1 MGKISVSSIVKDLQK
16 ERGLDLSQE
25 DVSEAFNHIT
35 TLRYSQ
41 PTNLPGKCKEINIC
55 AFSAGH
61 SLGGSIWKIKKGIDE
76 ILYAIDYNHIRESHL
91 SATSLLHRGQV
102 IESMLRPTLLI
113 TSACNATRILP
124 TQKSRKDALFE
135 FIKTHLKG
143 TGIAMMPV
151 DTATRVLELT
161 YLIERFMDSYYGNVE
176 YKPEFPKRIFL
187 LSRYGN
193 KVFRFARSML
203 EWMND
208 SLGNEF
214 SGNRKNP
221 FDLKHIQ
228 IVNSYRKLEK
238 LILEAQNSFKK
249 EGIIVLVNGED
260 FDFGYSRKLF
270 DKLAS
275 SDINKI
281 ILTQRG
287 SSKSLSRILYDLWF
301 QKAKHK
307 ELENLDTNE
316 NGLADADINSEPLK
330 NASQMSIPL
339 GIGVLLKEK
348 IKIPSYKKV
357 ALEGDELVQY
367 QEKKRKEKE
376 EKEAQ
381 VALLLDEEMSEEEFD
396 NIDNDQLNGTSEIG
410 VNDFDFN
417 NISRRSFSGLPSKI
431 YRKFS
436 SNKNENKSLENYI
449 LNTEMS
455 KLLSGV
461 ISDIYFN
468 SSSQN
473 KNASSN
479 KSSIFPFVDKR
490 KRMSDYGEVLDIDH
504 FKKPIVSQDKAADDE
519 NRLES
524 IPESFNSSFK
534 NDNRTSNMGNI
545 SKKAKTEIDNY
556 KNKDY
561 SDDSSGESENDDNS
575 ENNSLSKSEFFSGTK
590 SIELG
595 DSNAGDIGYK
605 YVKEYTQFE
614 INCSVTFLD
623 FEGRADSR
631 SMHNIIAQ
639 IEPRRIV
646 VVDGDEVS
654 TEYFCQLCATNDR
667 MTDSIFAP
675 ALGEVLNV
683 STRAKAYSVKLSDSL
698 LNSLKFAQPK
708 PHSKNISKLL
718 LFNESSRSY
727 PKFNLFSKAEMSKSD
742 SLALANSTLEA
753 GDSGKKN
760 FGEELRISR
769 VRGIWRVY
777 GDSNVPVLDLPNLEE
792 RQMYNDIKYAGDLKL
807 SLLKRG
813 LIANGINAYFQG
825 DGVLVCNDTVKVE
838 KNDEGLVEIEGDLS
852 PEFFKI
858 RTVLYNLLAVI

>member
-16 ERGLDLSQE
+16 ERGLDLSLE

-55 AFSAGH
+55 AYSAGH

-91 SATSLLHRGQV
+91 AATSLLHRGQV

-124 TQKSRKDALFE
+124 TQKSRKDALFD
-135 FIKTHLKG
+135 FIKAHLKG
-143 TGIAMMPV
+143 TGIAIMPV

-161 YLIERFMDSYYGNVE
+161 YLIERFMDSYYGNIE

-193 KVFRFARSML
+193 RVFRFARSML

-208 SLGNEF
+208 NLGNEF

-238 LILEAQNSFKK
+238 LISEALSGHKK
-249 EGIIVLVNGED
+249 EGIIVLVSGED

-275 SDINKI
+275 NDSNKI

-287 SSKSLSRILYDLWF
+287 SSNSLSRVLYDLWF
-301 QKAKHK
+301 QKAKQK
-307 ELENLDTNE
+307 ELEDLDSNE
-316 NGLADADINSEPLK
+316 NGLFGADNNSESLK
-330 NASQMSIPL
+330 NTSQMSIPL
-339 GIGVLLKEK
+339 GIDVLLQEE

-396 NIDNDQLNGTSEIG
+396 NIDNDQLIGTSETD

-417 NISRRSFSGLPSKI
+417 NISRRSFSGLPSNI

-436 SNKNENKSLENYI
+436 INKNENKSLENYI

-461 ISDIYFN
+461 INDIYFN
-468 SSSQN
+468 SGSQN
-473 KNASSN
+473 KNATSN

-504 FKKPIVSQDKAADDE
+504 FKKPILSQDKVTSDE

-524 IPESFNSSFK
+524 IPESFNNSFK
-534 NDNRTSNMGNI
+534 NDNRSSNMGNI
-545 SKKAKTEIDNY
+545 YKKAKTDIDNY
-556 KNKDY
+556 KNKEY
-561 SDDSSGESENDDNS
+561 SDDSSSESEND
-575 ENNSLSKSEFFSGTK
+575 ENNSTSKSQFFSGTK
-590 SIELG
+590 PAEIG
-595 DSNAGDIGYK
+595 DSNVDDIGYK
-605 YVKEYTQFE
+605 YIKYYSQFE
-614 INCSVTFLD
+614 INCRVTFLD

-675 ALGEVLNV
+675 AIGEVLNV

-718 LFNESSRSY
+718 LFNESSGSY
-727 PKFNLFSKAEMSKSD
+727 PRFNLFSKAEMSKSD
-742 SLALANSTLEA
+742 SLALANSALEA
-753 GDSGKKN
+753 GDLGNKN

-838 KNDEGLVEIEGDLS
+838 KVKSYSI
-852 PEFFKI
+852 F
-858 RTVLYNLLAVI
+858 